1 MAYIVFVKYIIIPE
15 GPSLLDTAVGGGGLL
30 LLLLEVRTLELYS

>member
-15 GPSLLDTAVGGGGLL
+15 GPSLLDTAVGGGDVTFVAFGSWNLRAL
-30 LLLLEVRTLELYS
+30 